1 MRIIKAA
8 KQQDE
13 RIETCYNCKSI
24 LGVTKNDIRWEAEG
38 LNFKCPVC
46 GKYTYYTSDDKDSM
60 FKWTMEDE
68 DEISDNNSMRV
79 NTI

>member
-13 RIETCYNCKSI
+13 LIETCYNCKSI
-24 LGVTKNDIRWEAEG
+24 LGVTKSDIRWEDEG
-38 LNFKCPVC
+38 LAFKCPVC

-60 FKWTMEDE
+60 FEWTMEDE
-68 DEISDNNSMRV
+68 DEIPGNNTMRI
-79 NTI
+79 NSI